1 MREELYHKPS
11 LFDAP
16 STRVSFLVRANLIQP
31 GGEADQ
37 QPTQRKPPFLR
48 AVALIGC
55 CSQWRGACHPS
66 SGFRLKTRL
75 SEIETFARLGSVGNS
90 PVHKQSAK
98 RCYAVG
104 PEKLV
109 DSWIDRH
116 MPTRQGLRHR
126 RPSEPAL
133 D

>member
-75 SEIETFARLGSVGNS
+75 SEIETLRTPRFCWEQPCPQAIG
-90 PVHKQSAK
+90 
-98 RCYAVG
+98 
-104 PEKLV
+104 EKV
-109 DSWIDRH
+109 
-116 MPTRQGLRHR
+116 
-126 RPSEPAL
+126 
-133 D
+133 